1 MATEEPQASVVDSV
15 IISNQA
21 DYDRIFRGKSQ
32 VTHSHSRQDV
42 AVEAA
47 RTPSVSPPPQVIASD
62 L

>member
-32 VTHSHSRQDV
+32 V

-62 L
+62 H